1 MSFSDV
7 TKVLFKTRAGKKA
20 RITCLIRAMC
30 AQSLNGTLN
39 LYSFRA
45 LKRDLLTLFE
55 DVDMINASIDSLCDE
70 ADILADNSER
80 LDDIDKEIAFKADI
94 HNRLSA
100 IGKKITPVEIDQ
112 MFNYGALGLNE
123 EQEPVNQCDK
133 EKTRTL
139 QDSIEYK
146 HGACRV
152 SLPWHENKIDMVPSN
167 HAITLSVHKLEQND
181 NLNDNISDS
190 LPEINENYTV
200 DNINSSR
207 SHDAILED
215 SPSQISNTNEIDSV
229 TKCDLCI
236 EPFEEAVV
244 TLIETQTL
252 RHSNQWLTDNS
263 KNDNGSGDFTP
274 TINEHNAVNYVNSNY
289 DNVSGAFPPKIDKP
303 NTVND
308 VCINSDNNISGDFP
322 PKPYENDAVSDYN
335 NSKDH
340 NISDFPSKI
349 KENNTVD
356 DVTNFSNNDIFSEVF
371 PSEFNKGNTVNN
383 VNSDVNDDNISDFL
397 PKIEENNT
405 VDDVT
410 NFSNNDIFSGVFPSE
425 LNEGNTIN
433 NVASDCNNNIL
444 GFPPKT
450 NADCSIDNIDCDS
463 NSANTSEDLP
473 SEINEDN
480 SVSDFNNSF
489 SNDFVVEDFP
499 SETLNEVTIE
509 PSTKCK
515 LIIESIKQENRD
527 SNNNTDNNNINC
539 NSNSGSRDN
548 YYMENIHDNDA
559 SISNDLSFDW
569 DQKFNIRF
577 LCFYST
583 LFEKIFRLENTQ
595 VVRQLLFLKV
605 GNSNWLSG
613 NSGALQNYSY

>member
-1 MSFSDV
+1 
-7 TKVLFKTRAGKKA
+7 
-20 RITCLIRAMC
+20 
-30 AQSLNGTLN
+30 
-39 LYSFRA
+39 
-45 LKRDLLTLFE
+45 
-55 DVDMINASIDSLCDE
+55 MINASIDSLCDE

-335 NSKDH
+335 NSEDH

-349 KENNTVD
+349 K
-356 DVTNFSNNDIFSEVF
+356 
-371 PSEFNKGNTVNN
+371 
-383 VNSDVNDDNISDFL
+383 
-397 PKIEENNT
+397 ENNT

-444 GFPPKT
+444 GFPSKT

-463 NSANTSEDLP
+463 NNANTSEDLP